1 MASYQWN
8 PSDDYIEQANVT
20 RLGRTH
26 ALAGIDDL
34 RARSVADTAWFWD
47 AAATDL
53 GLLFRRPYSRVLDLH
68 NGIEH
73 PDWFVGA
80 TMNIVDSCLLRWRD
94 EAPNRIAVIHENEA
108 GRIRELS
115 FSQLAGEVARAADGL
130 RDLGIGPGDAVAIY
144 LPMIPEALVACY
156 AVAALGAILVPLFS
170 GFAAAAIASRLAD
183 AEAKAV
189 IVADVTTRR
198 GRALPLLPQVGA
210 ALAQCP
216 SVRHVVVVPNG
227 PEQTLGDPPEY
238 VGAQMVLWSQLTYRD
253 APLAPVEVDAM
264 HPLLLAYTSG
274 TTGKPKGAVHTHA
287 GFLIKTASE
296 VAYSFDVKPGG
307 VFCWVTDMGWI
318 MGPLSVFGTHANG
331 ATLLLYEGS
340 PDKPDSNRL
349 WRLVER
355 HGVTMLGVSPT
366 LVRSLRSA
374 TPSLTPS
381 PGLSSVHVL
390 GSTGEP
396 WDPESYEWL
405 ARDVFGGRVPVINFS
420 GGTEVGGSFLAPYP
434 VEPIRS
440 CSLGGPSL
448 GMDVDVV
455 DDTGRSVRGQVGE
468 LVCRQPW
475 PSMTRGI
482 WHDEQRYLQ
491 AYWSRFSGMWTHGDF
506 AVVDGDGQWFILGRS
521 DDVMNVAGKRL
532 APAEVESVMITHPH
546 VAEAAAIGVPDTL
559 KGEAVWAF
567 WVSRPDEETTAS
579 IDAQAAEQVSA
590 DLAEL
595 VGRELGKPFT
605 PSRVW
610 RVAALPKT
618 RSAKVMRR
626 AIRAAALGI
635 DPGDLSGAENPEA
648 VTEIRRL
655 VATSKKPD
663 RDPLSR
669 RR

>member
-1 MASYQWN
+1 MTGYQWN
-8 PSDDYIEQANVT
+8 PTTAYIEGANVT
-20 RLGRTH
+20 RLARAHG
-26 ALAGIDDL
+26 LAGIDEL
-34 RARSVADTAWFWD
+34 RARSVADTAWYWG

-53 GLLFRRPYSRVLDLH
+53 GLRFRTRYSRLLDLR

-80 TMNIVDSCLLRWRD
+80 TINVVDSCLLRWRD
-94 EAPNRIAVIHENEA
+94 AAPRAIAVAHEDEA
-108 GRIRELS
+108 GRIREVT
-115 FSQLAGEVARAADGL
+115 FSELAAEVARAANGL
-130 RDLGIGPGDAVAIY
+130 RELGIGQGDAVAIY
-144 LPMIPEALVACY
+144 LPMIPEAVVACY
-156 AVAALGAILVPLFS
+156 AVAALGAVLVPLFS
-170 GFAAAAIASRLAD
+170 GFASTAIASRLAD

-198 GRALPLLPQVGA
+198 GRMLPLLPQISD
-210 ALAQCP
+210 ALAHCP
-216 SVRHVVVVPNG
+216 TVRHVIVVTNG
-227 PEQTLGDPPEY
+227 ADGPPKY
-238 VGAQMVLWSQLTYRD
+238 VGARMVLWSQLTFRD
-253 APLAPVEVDAM
+253 APLASVEVDAM

-287 GFLIKTASE
+287 GFLVKTASE

-340 PDKPDSNRL
+340 PDRPDSTRL
-349 WRLVER
+349 WRLVQR
-355 HGVTMLGVSPT
+355 HRVTMLGVSPT
-366 LVRSLRSA
+366 LVRALRSA
-374 TPSLTPS
+374 ELGQMPD
-381 PGLSSVHVL
+381 LSSVHVV

-396 WDPESYEWL
+396 WDTESYEWL
-405 ARDVFGGRVPVINFS
+405 ARDVFDGRVPVINFS

-455 DDTGRSVRGQVGE
+455 DDNGRSVRGQMGE

-482 WHDEQRYLQ
+482 WKDDERYLQ
-491 AYWSRFSGMWTHGDF
+491 AYWSRFPGMWTHGDF
-506 AVVDGDGQWFILGRS
+506 AMVDGDGQWFIRGRS

-532 APAEVESVMITHPH
+532 APAEVESVMITHPR
-546 VAEAAAIGVPDTL
+546 VAEAAAVGVPDAV

-567 WVSRPDEETTAS
+567 WVPR
-579 IDAQAAEQVSA
+579 SA
-590 DLAEL
+590 DGTEIDSQTADRVGAELAAL

-626 AIRAAALGI
+626 AIRSAALGNE
-635 DPGDLSGAENPEA
+635 PGDLSGAENPDA
-648 VTEIRRL
+648 VGEIRRL
-655 VATSKKPD
+655 VADQVTPVD
-663 RDPLSR
+663 V
-669 RR
+669 

>member
-1 MASYQWN
+1 VTGYGWN
-8 PSDDYIEQANVT
+8 PTTDYIEQANVT
-20 RLGRTH
+20 RLARTH
-26 ALAGIDDL
+26 GLAGIDEL
-34 RARSVADTAWFWD
+34 RARSVADTAWYWN
-47 AAATDL
+47 AVATDL
-53 GLLFRRPYSRVLDLH
+53 GLRFRTPYSRVLDLH

-73 PDWFVGA
+73 PDWFVDA

-94 EAPNRIAVIHENEA
+94 EAAERIAMVHEDEA

-115 FSQLAGEVARAADGL
+115 FNQLATEVARAAKGL
-130 RDLGIGPGDAVAIY
+130 HELGIGPGDAVAIY
-144 LPMIPEALVACY
+144 LPMIPEAIVACY

-170 GFAAAAIASRLAD
+170 GFASAAIASRLAD

-198 GRALPLLPQVGA
+198 GRTLPLLPQLNA
-210 ALAQCP
+210 ALAHCP
-216 SVRHVVVVPNG
+216 TVRHVVVVPNG
-227 PEQTLGDPPEY
+227 PEHALGGPPEY
-238 VGAQMVLWSQLTYRD
+238 VGAQMVLWSQLAYRD
-253 APLAPVEVDAM
+253 APLAPVELDAM

-287 GFLIKTASE
+287 GFLVKTASE

-307 VFCWVTDMGWI
+307 VFSWVTDMGWI

-340 PDKPDSNRL
+340 PDRPDKNRL

-355 HGVTMLGVSPT
+355 HRVTMLGVSPT

-374 TPSLTPS
+374 ETGFLPIAD
-381 PGLSSVHVL
+381 LSSVHVL

-455 DDTGRSVRGQVGE
+455 DETGRSVRGQVGE

-475 PSMTRGI
+475 PSMTRGV
-482 WHDEQRYLQ
+482 WHDEERYLQ
-491 AYWSRFSGMWTHGDF
+491 AYWSHLPGIWTHGDF
-506 AVVDGDGQWFILGRS
+506 AMVDSDGQWFVLGRS
-521 DDVMNVAGKRL
+521 DDVINVAGKRL
-532 APAEVESVMITHPH
+532 APAEVESVMISHPR
-546 VAEAAAIGVPDTL
+546 VAEAAVVGVPDAV

-567 WVSRPDEETTAS
+567 WVAGSDDGTDT
-579 IDAQAAEQVSA
+579 IDPQTAEQIGG
-590 DLAEL
+590 DLAAL
-595 VGRELGKPFT
+595 VGGELGKPFT

-610 RVAALPKT
+610 RVTALPKT
-618 RSAKVMRR
+618 RSAKIMRR

-635 DPGDLSGAENPEA
+635 DPGDLSGAENPDA
-648 VTEIRRL
+648 VAEIRRL
-655 VATSKKPD
+655 VMERVT
-663 RDPLSR
+663 PLDV
-669 RR
+669 

>member
-1 MASYQWN
+1 VTSYQWN
-8 PSDDYIEQANVT
+8 PTADDIEQANVT
-20 RLGRTH
+20 RLARTH
-26 ALAGIDDL
+26 GLASIDEL
-34 RARSVADTAWFWD
+34 RARSVADTAWYWD
-47 AAATDL
+47 AAVTDL
-53 GLLFRRPYSRVLDLH
+53 SLRFRTAYSRVLDLH

-80 TMNIVDSCLLRWRD
+80 TLNIVDSCLLRWRD
-94 EAPNRIAVIHENEA
+94 EAPDRVAVVHEDEA
-108 GRIRELS
+108 GQIRELS
-115 FSQLAGEVARAADGL
+115 FGQLATEVGRVARGL
-130 RDLGIGPGDAVAIY
+130 CDLGIGPGDAVAIY
-144 LPMIPEALVACY
+144 LPMIPEAVIACY

-170 GFAAAAIASRLAD
+170 GFASTAIASRLAD

-198 GRALPLLPQVGA
+198 GRALPLLPQISA
-210 ALAQCP
+210 ALAHCP
-216 SVRHVVVVPNG
+216 TVQHVVVVPNG
-227 PEQTLGDPPEY
+227 SENEQAGPTKY
-238 VGAQMVLWSQLTYRD
+238 SGAQMVLWSQLTYRD
-253 APLAPVEVDAM
+253 APLAPVELDAM

-287 GFLIKTASE
+287 GFLVKTASE

-307 VFCWVTDMGWI
+307 VFSWVTDMGWI

-340 PDKPDSNRL
+340 PDRPDSTRL

-355 HGVTMLGVSPT
+355 HRVTMLGVSPT
-366 LVRSLRSA
+366 LVRALRSA
-374 TPSLTPS
+374 ETSVIPTAD
-381 PGLSSVHVL
+381 LSSVHVL

-405 ARDVFGGRVPVINFS
+405 ARTVFGGRVPVINFS

-455 DDTGRSVRGQVGE
+455 DDTGRSVRGEVGE

-482 WHDEQRYLQ
+482 WKDDERYLQ
-491 AYWSRFSGMWTHGDF
+491 AYWSRFPGIWTHGDF
-506 AVVDGDGQWFILGRS
+506 AMVDGDGQWFILGRS

-532 APAEVESVMITHPH
+532 APAEVESVMITHPQ
-546 VAEAAAIGVPDTL
+546 VAEAAAVGVPDTV

-567 WVSRPDEETTAS
+567 WVSRTDDETDTNRATT
-579 IDAQAAEQVSA
+579 AEQVGA
-590 DLAEL
+590 DLAAL

-610 RVAALPKT
+610 RVNALPKT
-618 RSAKVMRR
+618 RSAKIMRR

-635 DPGDLSGAENPEA
+635 DPGDLSGAENPDA
-648 VTEIRRL
+648 VTEIRDL
-655 VATSKKPD
+655 VAD
-663 RDPLSR
+663 EALSR